1 MKCEGCQKEIAELE
15 YTLAEVSFT
24 HNFDW
29 QSPRPEISRPK
40 TGQMLAPW
48 PLYLLRL
55 LDSSGGQ
62 GLCSWGDELVII
74 LLVNSGTYIVQS
86 KTSILR
92 LPSIFTHCMS
102 HRVHPVYSLCP
113 VYQVHSVYSNHAL
126 SLSTCQRHQ
135 WNPEFVIIRVW
146 HFWFRNHYVIQCTVV
161 IMNGSVSPDIIIVA
175 TGGKKKM
182 RWLREKVF
190 DMLWM
195 WKRFRYD
202 FSLYIMILYTD
213 EGSLQ
218 GVSE

>member
-1 MKCEGCQKEIAELE
+1 
-15 YTLAEVSFT
+15 
-24 HNFDW
+24 
-29 QSPRPEISRPK
+29 
-40 TGQMLAPW
+40 MLAPW

-146 HFWFRNHYVIQCTVV
+146 HSFSAQWLSWTARCLLILSLSPQEGKRKCVDCERQFLICSGCGKGLGMISAFTSWFCT
-161 IMNGSVSPDIIIVA
+161 
-175 TGGKKKM
+175 
-182 RWLREKVF
+182 
-190 DMLWM
+190 LWPI
-195 WKRFRYD
+195 FHVED
-202 FSLYIMILYTD
+202 PHNL
-213 EGSLQ
+213 
-218 GVSE
+218 